1 MYIKIDEIEEI
12 KARLFH
18 IENRNNKNKKIQFS
32 RIREIISNV
41 EKRYGKLKE
50 RQWDYVKE
58 QRKFNKD
65 YARGKGV
72 KSVKIKRASDAPLES
87 EV

>member
-18 IENRNNKNKKIQFS
+18 IENHKYKEHQFM

-41 EKRYGKLKE
+41 ENRYGKLKE

-58 QRKFNKD
+58 QRKINKD

-72 KSVKIKRASDAPLES
+72 KAVKLERDSESPLES
-87 EV
+87 EE

>member
-50 RQWDYVKE
+50 RQWDYVK
-58 QRKFNKD
+58 
-65 YARGKGV
+65 
-72 KSVKIKRASDAPLES
+72 
-87 EV
+87 

>member
-1 MYIKIDEIEEI
+1 MYIKIEEIEEI

-58 QRKFNKD
+58 QRKINKD
-65 YARGKGV
+65 YARGKGI
-72 KSVKIKRASDAPLES
+72 KDVKIERDSESLLES
-87 EV
+87 EM